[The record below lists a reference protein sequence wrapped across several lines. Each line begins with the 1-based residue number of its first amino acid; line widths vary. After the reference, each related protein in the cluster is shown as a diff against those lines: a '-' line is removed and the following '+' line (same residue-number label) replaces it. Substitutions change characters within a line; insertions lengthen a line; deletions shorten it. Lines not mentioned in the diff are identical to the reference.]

1 MKDGRLG
8 RLRRKL
14 AECDRSLVKVLNE
27 RAELSVCIGRVKTE
41 AQLPVYDPVQER
53 MVLDRMQRMSS
64 GPLTGRQLAA
74 IFQEVLSVSRA
85 LQGPVRVACFGPEA
99 SFTHLAARAHF
110 GSETAFAFL
119 PSIVHVFDEVEK
131 GKADWGVVPVEN
143 SLEGTVGV
151 TLDRLLSTPLS
162 IRAELF
168 LRISHCLLAARKNRN
183 AVKRIYSHPQPL
195 SQCRIW
201 LGTHMP
207 RAALIEADSTSA
219 AAMRASEDATS
230 AAVGSR
236 LAAETYGLKVLAE
249 GIEDSPSNE
258 TRFLVIGKGE
268 NAPTGRDKTSILFS
282 VSDVPGSLH
291 RALRPFARRRVNL
304 MKIESRPV
312 RGRLWEYR
320 FFADVGGHCED
331 RKVARCLEELGSC
344 TTFLKIAGSYP
355 QGRCV
360 ET

>member
-1 MKDGRLG
+1 MREEALSA
-8 RLRRKL
+8 LRKKL
-14 AECDRSLVKVLNE
+14 ADCDRSLVEVLNE
-27 RAELSVCIGRVKTE
+27 RADLSIRIGRVKTKSKL
-41 AQLPVYDPVQER
+41 AVYDPVQER
-53 MVLDRMQRMSS
+53 MVLDRLQQASR
-64 GPLTGRQLAA
+64 GPLSDGQLAA
-74 IFQEVLSVSRA
+74 IFREVLSVSRS

-99 SFTHLAARAHF
+99 SFTHLAARSHF
-110 GSETAFAFL
+110 GGEADFASL

-151 TLDRLLSTPLS
+151 TLDRLLGTTLS

-168 LRISHCLLAARKNRN
+168 LRISHCLLAMRKNRN
-183 AVKRIYSHPQPL
+183 AIKTVYSHPQAF
-195 SQCRIW
+195 SQCRSW
-201 LGTHMP
+201 LSAHMP
-207 RAALIEADSTSA
+207 RARLIEADSTSA

-236 LAAETYGLKVLAE
+236 LAAEIYGLKTLAE
-249 GIEDSPSNE
+249 GIEDAPSNE
-258 TRFLVIGKGE
+258 TRFLVIGQGR

-282 VSDVPGSLH
+282 VSDVPGSLY
-291 RALRPFARRRVNL
+291 RSLRPFARRGVNL

-320 FFADVGGHCED
+320 FFADVEGHCGD
-331 RKVARCLEELGSC
+331 RKVRRCLEELKGC
-344 TTFLKIAGSYP
+344 TTFLKVAGSYP
-355 QGRCV
+355 QGRRL